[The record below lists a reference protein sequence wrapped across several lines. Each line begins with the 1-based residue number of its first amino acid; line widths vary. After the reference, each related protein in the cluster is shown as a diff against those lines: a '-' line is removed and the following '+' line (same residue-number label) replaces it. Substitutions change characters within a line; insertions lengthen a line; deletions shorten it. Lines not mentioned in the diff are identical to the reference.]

1 MTSQWYALKIIL
13 AAPNIADF
21 RQARELVLQ
30 SDGLEQTRAL
40 AQDYADKAIAA
51 IHYFP
56 ASEAKDGLIE
66 MVDKTLKRR
75 K

>member
-1 MTSQWYALKIIL
+1 
-13 AAPNIADF
+13 
-21 RQARELVLQ
+21 LVLQ